1 MSTFVT
7 SPGVKQIISPM
18 LKQIIISPTSRQ
30 NVFENDDNLISTVR
44 KRRTRDERKNET
56 WTSEQS

>member
-1 MSTFVT
+1 
-7 SPGVKQIISPM
+7 M